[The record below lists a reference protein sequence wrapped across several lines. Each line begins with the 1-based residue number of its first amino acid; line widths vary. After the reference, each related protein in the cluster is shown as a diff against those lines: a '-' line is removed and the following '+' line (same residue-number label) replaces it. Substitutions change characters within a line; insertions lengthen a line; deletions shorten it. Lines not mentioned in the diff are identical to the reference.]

1 MTDAA
6 LRKHAEEA
14 LEQASQQDM
23 GQLMHAL
30 VSELVSEQQ
39 QEVIRQQA
47 GMYVKL
53 MLSAVDEAIK
63 ECKLRQWSELNS
75 QLKAQIKGAVLQTL
89 HSATSRIA
97 QHTAALIIGK
107 MGAIELP
114 KVCMYFPPSR
124 SSLSEHLTSFSTSS
138 LPLGI
143 DTIWLPAECM
153 ARDAANIAQQC
164 HRDVS

>member
-1 MTDAA
+1 MFLTQLLTDAA

-14 LEQASQQDM
+14 LEQAGQQDM

-30 VSELVSEQQ
+30 VSELMSEQQ

-53 MLSAVDEAIK
+53 LLSAEDEAIK
-63 ECKLRQWSELNS
+63 ERKLRQWSELNS

-107 MGAIELP
+107 MGAVELP
-114 KVCMYFPPSR
+114 KVRICFPSSR
-124 SSLSEHLTSFSTSS
+124 SSLFLRT
-138 LPLGI
+138 
-143 DTIWLPAECM
+143 
-153 ARDAANIAQQC
+153 
-164 HRDVS
+164 